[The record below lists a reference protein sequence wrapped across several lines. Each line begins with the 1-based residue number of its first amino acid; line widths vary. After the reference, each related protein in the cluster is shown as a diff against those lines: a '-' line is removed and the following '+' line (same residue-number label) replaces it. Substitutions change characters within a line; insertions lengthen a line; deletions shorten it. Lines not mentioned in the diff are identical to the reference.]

1 LRSKK
6 NILACQGN
14 IVVRG
19 FIDWKRWDITDRP
32 DPPAVALADIFYA
45 LALERAIK
53 WAGQVLT
60 LDVKP
65 LEMQIQLAQWLFVE

>member
-1 LRSKK
+1 LGSKK
-6 NILACQGN
+6 KILACQGN

-19 FIDWKRWDITDRP
+19 AIDWKRWDITDCP
-32 DPPAVALADIFYA
+32 DPPAVALAHIFYA
-45 LALERAIK
+45 LALERAIE

-65 LEMQIQLAQWLFVE
+65 LKMQFQLAQWLIIE